1 LAVSTHTNV
10 TVTVTVIE
18 CDIVPLL
25 AVIVAVWVPGSVGSD
40 VDTVSV
46 DVAVPFGV
54 RVMLPGLN

>member
-1 LAVSTHTNV
+1 MVSTHTNV
-10 TVTVTVIE
+10 IVTVTMIE

-25 AVIVAVWVPGSVGSD
+25 AVIVTVWVPSSVSSD

-46 DVAVPFGV
+46 DVPVPFGV

>member
-1 LAVSTHTNV
+1 MVVSTHTNV
-10 TVTVTVIE
+10 IVTVTMIE

-25 AVIVAVWVPGSVGSD
+25 AVIVTVWVPSSVSSD

-46 DVAVPFGV
+46 DVPVPFGV

>member
-1 LAVSTHTNV
+1 MAVSTHTNV
-10 TVTVTVIE
+10 IVTDTVIE

-25 AVIVAVWVPGSVGSD
+25 AVIVTVWVPGSVRSD

-46 DVAVPFGV
+46 DVPLPFGV

>member
-1 LAVSTHTNV
+1 M
-10 TVTVTVIE
+10 IE

-25 AVIVAVWVPGSVGSD
+25 AVIVTVWVPSSVSSD

-46 DVAVPFGV
+46 DVPVPFGV

>member
-1 LAVSTHTNV
+1 LVVSTHTNV
-10 TVTVTVIE
+10 IVTVTMIE

-25 AVIVAVWVPGSVGSD
+25 AVIVTVWVRGSVSSD

-46 DVAVPFGV
+46 DVPVPFGV